1 MKRNSVFVVIA
12 MFLCSC
18 SNVDYTASK
27 KQIENFLKQEKFVL
41 PDTLRESVRKVQEIC
56 PEPSCIVYVTDVG
69 CSSCIF
75 QIIKDFI
82 SMKDYHSEVN
92 VWIVPSD
99 ETSTLQI
106 RYYLNDRKDDLGL
119 SDIPFRYFVME
130 GIIASS
136 VREGLYRF
144 SNGKL
149 ANVLLVE

>member
-1 MKRNSVFVVIA
+1 
-12 MFLCSC
+12 
-18 SNVDYTASK
+18 
-27 KQIENFLKQEKFVL
+27 
-41 PDTLRESVRKVQEIC
+41 
-56 PEPSCIVYVTDVG
+56 
-69 CSSCIF
+69 
-75 QIIKDFI
+75 
-82 SMKDYHSEVN
+82 MKDYHSEVN

-149 ANVLLVE
+149 ANVFTC